1 MNWYSE
7 INLNW
12 SIKEVFNISLSPF
25 CMKGLFYTTQYLFF
39 FILGPTIPLCQKMT
53 TKAERT
59 TAYIIET
66 VAPIFNKFGYVGTSM
81 SDLTE
86 ATGLTKGAIYGNF
99 ENKEALALA
108 AFEYNRNHLLKAI
121 DEELSVEGSALDKLF
136 SLIAFY
142 RQYDVFSLPFGGCPI
157 LNVGTDAQHNNK
169 LLAAAVKETIK
180 EIEGKIALVLEN
192 GKNAQEFKLPVPPL
206 QFAKQL
212 FTMIQGAVAMAT
224 LNNDRKYLVNTTAYL
239 EQLVKREFSA

>member
-1 MNWYSE
+1 MS
-7 INLNW
+7 
-12 SIKEVFNISLSPF
+12 
-25 CMKGLFYTTQYLFF
+25 
-39 FILGPTIPLCQKMT
+39 

-99 ENKEALALA
+99 ENKESLAMS
-108 AFEYNRNHLLKAI
+108 AFEYNRNHLLAI
-121 DEELSVEGSALDKLF
+121 IDDKLAVEGRAMDKIH
-136 SLIAFY
+136 SLLRFY
-142 RQYDVFSLPFGGCPI
+142 RQYDVYTLPMGGCPI
-157 LNVGTDAQHNNK
+157 VNVGVDAQHNNH

-192 GKNAQEFKLPVPPL
+192 GSKNGEIHIPVPPL

-212 FTMIQGAVAMAT
+212 FTMLQGAITMST
-224 LNNDRKYLVNTTAYL
+224 MTRDRKYLVNTIAYL
-239 EQLVKREFSA
+239 EQLVQREIKK